1 MKPRIRVSTKGLTDH
16 FPYSISHRHYKC
28 YGDRKFHQVQ
38 VSSRSSKPAARGD
51 ERTKMT
57 IIEVTQHHG
66 GWEVS
71 ETIGTVHAYFPT
83 KKEAVIY
90 AKERLAFGPAEL
102 RFERNGA
109 KRAKT
114 STFDYPTGDIADPDG

>member
-1 MKPRIRVSTKGLTDH
+1 MLRRW
-16 FPYSISHRHYKC
+16 
-28 YGDRKFHQVQ
+28 KFHPVQ

-51 ERTKMT
+51 ERTRMT

-71 ETIGTVHAYFPT
+71 ETIGTVHAYFPN
-83 KKEAVIY
+83 KKEAVNY

-109 KRAKT
+109 KRGGG
-114 STFDYPTGDIADPDG
+114 TGVGDSDFFCKKELVTRRGLLRSGIAQSDFLNVGDP